1 MKERIK
7 NLNIGKK
14 LYVLVGIALIGMFAI
29 GLLSIK
35 LMGTLNGE
43 TLIIAEKWMPS
54 LNLAE
59 GMNTTLSNIRLDELA
74 YVTNADPAKASSN
87 ASAVTEEVNKMDS
100 SVASYGSYVT
110 TTEGK
115 RLYENLQSAWST
127 YKQQIDSQVMSLM
140 KNNQQREALDLLESN
155 DGINLYN
162 AITAALTDLAAFNSN
177 GSTEAYHESNQ
188 TYRSAIIA
196 QVAVMVVVVIIG
208 ICFSILIIGGI
219 RIPVSELEQVAIQI
233 AQGNLDVQISYQS
246 KDELGVLSD
255 QFREVVRKLRAI
267 VEDENQ
273 FLAKVA
279 AGDLTVDSICEQE
292 YIGSFHQV
300 LISFRAI
307 AKRLNEAMGQISDS
321 SNQVSNS
328 SEQVSSGAQALSQGA
343 TEQASS
349 IEELAATITEI
360 SDQIRDNAENANNAN
375 KKVNEVGDEM
385 NESNLKMQD
394 MIRAMEDISKSS
406 NEIGKIIK
414 TIEDIAFQTN
424 ILALN
429 AAVEAAR
436 AGAAG
441 KGFAVVA
448 DEVRNL
454 ASKSAEASKNTA
466 VLIENSIKAVQN
478 GTRIADETAK
488 ALVHTVEGARE
499 VTMLVD
505 KISEASNN
513 QSSAISQIT
522 LGIDQISSVIQTNSA
537 TAEESAAA
545 SEELSSQAQLMKELV
560 SRFRLKNGSSSMT
573 SSSSTT
579 PSSYSPSPSSSSYH
593 QEDYSMDSS
602 DADYQTSY
610 YGGNDKY

>member
-1 MKERIK
+1 MREQIK
-7 NLNIGKK
+7 NMKIGKK
-14 LYVLVGIALIGMFAI
+14 LYTLVGVALVGMFLI

-35 LMGTLNGE
+35 LMGNLNGE
-43 TLIIAEKWMPS
+43 TKIIAEKWLPS
-54 LNLAE
+54 LYLAQ
-59 GMNTTLSNIRLDELA
+59 GMDTQLAQIRLNEVA
-74 YVTNADPAKASSN
+74 SVTAQTAEQRATN
-87 ASAVTEEVNKMDS
+87 VNK
-100 SVASYGSYVT
+100 VAQAIDKLDASMTSYSTYLS
-110 TTEGK
+110 TTEGRK
-115 RLYENLQSAWST
+115 LYEALQTAWAN
-127 YKQQIDSQVMSLM
+127 YKQQVDTPVMTM
-140 KNNQQREALDLLESN
+140 VRDGQQMEALTLLDGEGLEKYEAVSLALNNLSAFNNEGSDDAYNESN
-155 DGINLYN
+155 
-162 AITAALTDLAAFNSN
+162 A
-177 GSTEAYHESNQ
+177 
-188 TYRSAIIA
+188 TYRTAIIA
-196 QVAVMVVVVIIG
+196 QVAVMVVVVVVG
-208 ICFSILIIGGI
+208 IFFSVLIIGCI
-219 RIPVSELEQVAIQI
+219 RIPVGELEDVAIQM
-233 AQGNLDVQISYQS
+233 AQGNLDVQINYQS
-246 KDELGVLSD
+246 KDEIGVLSD
-255 QFREVVRKLRAI
+255 QMREVVRKLRAI

-279 AGDLTVDSICEQE
+279 AGDLSVDSICEQE
-292 YIGSFHQV
+292 YIGNFHQV
-300 LISFRAI
+300 LLSFRAI

-349 IEELAATITEI
+349 IEELAATIAEI
-360 SDQIRDNAENANNAN
+360 SDQIKENAENASNAN
-375 KKVNEVGDEM
+375 LKVNEVGDEM

-394 MIRAMEDISKSS
+394 MIAAMEDISNSS
-406 NEIGKIIK
+406 KEIGKIIK

-436 AGAAG
+436 AGSAG

-466 VLIENSIKAVQN
+466 ALIENSIKAVQN

-488 ALVHTVEGARE
+488 ALLHTVEGAKE

-505 KISEASNN
+505 KISEASSS

-545 SEELSSQAQLMKELV
+545 SEELSSQAQLMKALV
-560 SRFRLKNGSSSMT
+560 SRFKLKNSGFQSSA
-573 SSSSTT
+573 
-579 PSSYSPSPSSSSYH
+579 PAVEERSSYQPDSYGH
-593 QEDYSMDSS
+593 GSEGDFQ
-602 DADYQTSY
+602 ASY

>member
-1 MKERIK
+1 MREQIK
-7 NLNIGKK
+7 NMKIGKK
-14 LYVLVGIALIGMFAI
+14 LYTLVGVALVGMFLI

-35 LMGTLNGE
+35 LMGNLNGE
-43 TLIIAEKWMPS
+43 TKIIAEKWLPS
-54 LNLAE
+54 LYLAQ
-59 GMNTTLSNIRLDELA
+59 GMDTQLAQIRLNEVA
-74 YVTNADPAKASSN
+74 SVTAQTAEQRATN
-87 ASAVTEEVNKMDS
+87 VNK
-100 SVASYGSYVT
+100 VAQAIDKLDASMTSYSTYLS
-110 TTEGK
+110 TTEGRK
-115 RLYENLQSAWST
+115 LYEALQTAWAN
-127 YKQQIDSQVMSLM
+127 YKQQVDTPVMTM
-140 KNNQQREALDLLESN
+140 VRDGQQMEALTLLDGEGLEKYEAVSLALNNLSAFNNEGSDDAYNESN
-155 DGINLYN
+155 
-162 AITAALTDLAAFNSN
+162 A
-177 GSTEAYHESNQ
+177 
-188 TYRSAIIA
+188 TYRTAIIA
-196 QVAVMVVVVIIG
+196 QVAVMVVVVVVG
-208 ICFSILIIGGI
+208 IFFSVLIIGCI
-219 RIPVSELEQVAIQI
+219 RIPVGELEDVAIQM
-233 AQGNLDVQISYQS
+233 AQGNLDVQINYQS
-246 KDELGVLSD
+246 KDEIGVLSD
-255 QFREVVRKLRAI
+255 QMREVVRKLRAI

-279 AGDLTVDSICEQE
+279 AGDLSVDSICEQE
-292 YIGSFHQV
+292 YIGNFHQV
-300 LISFRAI
+300 LLSFRAI

-349 IEELAATITEI
+349 IEELAATIAEI
-360 SDQIRDNAENANNAN
+360 SDQI
-375 KKVNEVGDEM
+375 K
-385 NESNLKMQD
+385 
-394 MIRAMEDISKSS
+394 DISNSS
-406 NEIGKIIK
+406 KEIGKIIK

-436 AGAAG
+436 AGSAG

-466 VLIENSIKAVQN
+466 ALIENSIKAVQN

-488 ALVHTVEGARE
+488 ALLHTVEGAKE

-505 KISEASNN
+505 KISEASSS

-545 SEELSSQAQLMKELV
+545 SEELSSQAQLMKALV
-560 SRFRLKNGSSSMT
+560 SRFKLKNSGFQSSA
-573 SSSSTT
+573 
-579 PSSYSPSPSSSSYH
+579 PAVEERSSYQPDSYGH
-593 QEDYSMDSS
+593 GSEGDFQ
-602 DADYQTSY
+602 ASY

>member
-1 MKERIK
+1 MREQIK
-7 NLNIGKK
+7 NMKIGKK
-14 LYVLVGIALIGMFAI
+14 LYTLVGVALVGMFLI

-35 LMGTLNGE
+35 LMGNLNGE
-43 TLIIAEKWMPS
+43 TKIIAEKWLPS
-54 LNLAE
+54 LYLAQ
-59 GMNTTLSNIRLDELA
+59 GMDTQLAQIRLNEVA
-74 YVTNADPAKASSN
+74 SVTAQTAEQRATN
-87 ASAVTEEVNKMDS
+87 VNKVTQAVDKLD
-100 SVASYGSYVT
+100 ASMTSYST
-110 TTEGK
+110 YLSTTEGRK
-115 RLYENLQSAWST
+115 LYEALQTAWAN
-127 YKQQIDSQVMSLM
+127 YKQQVDTPVMTM
-140 KNNQQREALDLLESN
+140 VRDGQQMEALTLLDGEGLEKYEAVSLALNNLSAFNNEGSDDAYNESN
-155 DGINLYN
+155 
-162 AITAALTDLAAFNSN
+162 A
-177 GSTEAYHESNQ
+177 
-188 TYRSAIIA
+188 TYRTAIIA
-196 QVAVMVVVVIIG
+196 QVAVMVVVVVVG
-208 ICFSILIIGGI
+208 IFFSVLIIGCI
-219 RIPVSELEQVAIQI
+219 RIPVGELEDVAIQM
-233 AQGNLDVQISYQS
+233 AQGNLDVQINYQS
-246 KDELGVLSD
+246 KDEIGVLSD
-255 QFREVVRKLRAI
+255 QMREVVRKLRAI

-279 AGDLTVDSICEQE
+279 AGDLSVDSICEQE
-292 YIGSFHQV
+292 YIGNFHQV
-300 LISFRAI
+300 LLSFRAI

-349 IEELAATITEI
+349 IEELAATIAEI
-360 SDQIRDNAENANNAN
+360 SDQIKENAENASNAN
-375 KKVNEVGDEM
+375 LKVNEVGDEM

-394 MIRAMEDISKSS
+394 MIAAMEDISNSS
-406 NEIGKIIK
+406 KEIGKIIK

-436 AGAAG
+436 AGSAG

-466 VLIENSIKAVQN
+466 ALIENSIKAVQN

-488 ALVHTVEGARE
+488 ALLHTVEGAKE

-505 KISEASNN
+505 KISEASSS

-545 SEELSSQAQLMKELV
+545 SEELSSQAQLMKALV
-560 SRFRLKNGSSSMT
+560 SRFKLKNSGFQSSA
-573 SSSSTT
+573 
-579 PSSYSPSPSSSSYH
+579 PAVEERSSYQSDSYGH
-593 QEDYSMDSS
+593 GSEGDFQ
-602 DADYQTSY
+602 ASY